1 MARNNLLTFIFK
13 SAAAAAA
20 AHKKMMNLVKKEHAA
35 KHGLDGS
42 DVRRV
47 LYARASDTLLAA
59 APPCSFLPSRKS
71 SNFNSSPS
79 IPSGAFVG
87 LAATHFEF
95 QGRPIALLSLTRP
108 RNDYSPLFINSV

>member
-59 APPCSFLPSRKS
+59 APPCSFLPG
-71 SNFNSSPS
+71 NPL
-79 IPSGAFVG
+79 ILTP
-87 LAATHFEF
+87 
-95 QGRPIALLSLTRP
+95 PLLSQAAHL
-108 RNDYSPLFINSV
+108 